1 MSESRKAAVVR
12 ALHALQERLTAAH
25 LAGTTAADGALAL
38 DFNSLLVQAKEQF
51 PRSDTLRLIEPL
63 GAGATAPVLA
73 VRLVMMRR
81 TLDAEMEDRPLDER
95 RGDEHRGDERRRWQR
110 RDVAWSARFLIGE
123 GTTLAATAVDASRH
137 GLRLV
142 LDGAAPAGL
151 EHGQKCCVEVHLA
164 GSSARFV
171 RDAEV
176 CHIDEHGI
184 GLVIAE
190 ALPASLVPAPGDLVS
205 PGVKAGTPESA
216 ARPAFRSRL
225 LALLRW

>member
-25 LAGTTAADGALAL
+25 LAGTTAADGALTM
-38 DFNSLLVQAKEQF
+38 DFNALLMQAKEQF
-51 PRSDTLRLIEPL
+51 PRSDTLRLIERL
-63 GAGATAPVLA
+63 GADATAPVLA

-81 TLDAEMEDRPLDER
+81 TLDAEMEDHPLDER
-95 RGDEHRGDERRRWQR
+95 RGDERRRWQR
-110 RDVAWSARFLIGE
+110 RDVTWSARFLIGE
-123 GTTLAATAVDASRH
+123 GTALAARAVDASRH

-164 GSSARFV
+164 GSAARFV

-176 CHIDEHGI
+176 CHIDGRGI

-190 ALPASLVPAPGDLVS
+190 ALPASLVPTPGDVAAPS
-205 PGVKAGTPESA
+205 VTPGAPESA
-216 ARPAFRSRL
+216 ARRALRSRL
-225 LALLRW
+225 RGLLGW

>member
-12 ALHALQERLTAAH
+12 ALHALQERLTTAH
-25 LAGTTAADGALAL
+25 LAGTTAADGALTL
-38 DFNSLLVQAKEQF
+38 DFNALLVQAKEQF

-63 GAGATAPVLA
+63 GADATAPVLA

-95 RGDEHRGDERRRWQR
+95 RGDERRRWQR
-110 RDVAWSARFLIGE
+110 RDVTWSARFLIGE
-123 GTTLAATAVDASRH
+123 GTAFAARAVDASRH

-164 GSSARFV
+164 GSAARFV

-190 ALPASLVPAPGDLVS
+190 ALPASLVPVPPGDAAAPS
-205 PGVKAGTPESA
+205 VKAGAPASA
-216 ARPAFRSRL
+216 ARPRFGARLRGLLGGSR
-225 LALLRW
+225 